1 MDSNASL
8 MKNKEPVKAKRTSA
22 SPSRQRAKRKV
33 AVHPVLPDWVIGAYD
48 GPKDKKLSLKEGYA
62 D

>member
-1 MDSNASL
+1 